1 VLGGGD
7 AAPAACGVPPD
18 ERDQRNAIDP
28 NREEMIMTQHG
39 RRWGCASLC
48 VLVGW
53 LLVSLLYLL
62 GVPVYALERLVP
74 YDDFNAA
81 HIDPNRWPWALVYGG
96 ASTEAIRKI
105 QDHRLRLIYRRYGKT
120 DSDSERL
127 WHGQGLSFPN
137 HATITAIQATVQV
150 TDAMTTGC
158 RGNPKNTESWA
169 MFGGFFFNTATPT
182 PGS

>member
-18 ERDQRNAIDP
+18 ERDQTNAIDP

-39 RRWGCASLC
+39 RRWSCASLF

-81 HIDPNRWPWALVYGG
+81 HIDPD
-96 ASTEAIRKI
+96 K
-105 QDHRLRLIYRRYGKT
+105 
-120 DSDSERL
+120 
-127 WHGQGLSFPN
+127 
-137 HATITAIQATVQV
+137 
-150 TDAMTTGC
+150 
-158 RGNPKNTESWA
+158 
-169 MFGGFFFNTATPT
+169 
-182 PGS
+182 

>member
-18 ERDQRNAIDP
+18 ERDQTNATDP
-28 NREEMIMTQHG
+28 SREEMIMTQHE
-39 RRWGCASLC
+39 RRWGCASLF

-53 LLVSLLYLL
+53 LLMSLLCLL

-81 HIDPNRWPWALVYGG
+81 HIDPNKWPVAAWGD

-105 QDHRLRLIYRRYGKT
+105 QDHRLWLVYR
-120 DSDSERL
+120 S
-127 WHGQGLSFPN
+127 
-137 HATITAIQATVQV
+137 
-150 TDAMTTGC
+150 
-158 RGNPKNTESWA
+158 
-169 MFGGFFFNTATPT
+169 
-182 PGS
+182 